1 MQLPC
6 QLRPGEV
13 FKAKKLPSRRAGS
26 SVASVDVLDEKNC
39 TGHPDQSQVID
50 DVDLPFTLGEGAC
63 VKAKLDLHGDTGL
76 DIYQPLVL
84 RTPRDAKHFV
94 T

>member
-1 MQLPC
+1 M
-6 QLRPGEV
+6 

-26 SVASVDVLDEKNC
+26 SVGSLDVLDEKNC

-50 DVDLPFTLGEGAC
+50 DVDLPFTLGAGAC
-63 VKAKLDLHGDTGL
+63 VKAKLDLHGGL

-84 RTPRDAKHFV
+84 RTPRDAKHLV